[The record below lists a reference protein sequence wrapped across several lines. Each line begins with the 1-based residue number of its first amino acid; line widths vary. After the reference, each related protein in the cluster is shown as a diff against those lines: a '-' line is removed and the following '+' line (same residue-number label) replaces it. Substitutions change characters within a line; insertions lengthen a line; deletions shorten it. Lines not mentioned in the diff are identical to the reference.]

1 MQDLPEELQ
10 EEVLFSLRQP
20 EDLSR
25 ACSVSRASRRVC
37 SGSLFWRERFRRENL
52 PLLEEGGDLTQW
64 LKIYRKSL
72 ETARKVDERILSGR
86 NVRVSLTSVD
96 DPKILLPLGNTEE
109 IMRYWNIMKTRTHI
123 EKQRNYITV
132 HVYMLEFFP
141 DPGTKSRYELVDNYI
156 TEDRNPRYMSEMEK
170 MPVKVTIRGGNV
182 STEDLWFILFRV
194 GYSTKYIL

>member
-10 EEVLFSLRQP
+10 EEVLYSLRQP

-25 ACSVSRASRRVC
+25 ACSVSKASRRVC
-37 SGSLFWRERFRRENL
+37 SGSSFWREKFRRENL
-52 PLLEEGGDLTQW
+52 PLLEEGDNLLQW

-86 NVRVSLTSVD
+86 SVRVSLTSVD
-96 DPKILLPLGNTEE
+96 DPKILLPLGDTEE

-123 EKQRNYITV
+123 EKHRNYITV

-141 DPGTKSRYELVDNYI
+141 DPGAKSRYELVDNYI
-156 TEDRNPRYMSEMEK
+156 TEDKNPRYGFQVERMPEK
-170 MPVKVTIRGGNV
+170 ITIRGGNV
-182 STEDLWFILFRV
+182 STEDLWFMLFQV
-194 GYSTKYIL
+194 GYSRKYIL